1 LWTNK
6 EIHLAHFLP
15 LPVFTSS
22 PHPLSLVEC
31 HSPLTISA
39 CFLTLHKLYYNYEE
53 SNLMV
58 ETDTSQTSEIKIR
71 CSRERLVETVS
82 LVSRAVSSRT
92 AVQVLSGILVTV
104 EKEKLRLAA
113 TDMELALTA
122 SFEVEVAGEGASV
135 VPGRV
140 FADACRSLPTDVDEV
155 TLEQP
160 GGSRMIEVCCGSAS
174 YRLNVSTTEDFP
186 RLPEIEKERAFKV
199 DRNTFLDTAGRVA
212 RAASRDE
219 SRPVL
224 TGLLIHFEPGSSA
237 KTRKLTM
244 AATDSY
250 RLAVKETEL
259 EGETPELAAIVPA
272 RAIAELARI
281 PFANG
286 ELELAIQ
293 DNHTVFVLG
302 STTLSTRR
310 IDGQFPNHRQLLPE
324 SFTYTLKL
332 PRLELL
338 DVVRR
343 VAVMAQRTS
352 PVRLSFQ
359 EGALTVSAQTQDVG
373 EASETLPVSFS
384 GEPFEIGFNADFLRE
399 GIESVVGDE
408 LELNLI
414 SPIRPGLLRAEG
426 DSFWY
431 LIMPIR
437 LAG

>member
-1 LWTNK
+1 M
-6 EIHLAHFLP
+6 I
-15 LPVFTSS
+15 
-22 PHPLSLVEC
+22 
-31 HSPLTISA
+31 
-39 CFLTLHKLYYNYEE
+39 
-53 SNLMV
+53 
-58 ETDTSQTSEIKIR
+58 ETDTSQTAGLKIT
-71 CSRERLVETVS
+71 CSREKLVETVS

-92 AVQVLSGILVTV
+92 AVQVLAGILIKV
-104 EKEKLRLAA
+104 EQGRLSLAA
-113 TDMELALTA
+113 TDMEIAITT
-122 SFEVEVAGEGASV
+122 SFDVGVEGEGESV

-140 FADACRSLPTDVDEV
+140 FVEAVRSLPGALGEV

-160 GGSRMIEVCCGSAS
+160 VGSRMIELRCGSAS

-186 RLPEIEKERAFKV
+186 RLPEVDQGKVFKV
-199 DRNTFLDTAGRVA
+199 NRASFLDAAGRVS

-224 TGLLIHFEPGSSA
+224 TGLLIQFEAGDKKA
-237 KTRKLTM
+237 ERKLTM

-250 RLAVKETEL
+250 RLAVRETVL
-259 EGETPELAAIVPA
+259 QGEIPELAAIVPA
-272 RAIAELARI
+272 RAIAELARV
-281 PFANG
+281 PATRE

-293 DNHTVFVLG
+293 DNHAIFVVG

-324 SFTYTLKL
+324 SFAHTVKL
-332 PRLELL
+332 PRLEML

-352 PVRLSFQ
+352 PVRLRFE
-359 EGALTVSAQTQDVG
+359 EGVLTVSAQTQDVG
-373 EASETLPVSFS
+373 EASETIPLSFS
-384 GEPFEIGFNADFLRE
+384 GEPFEIGFNAEFLRE

>member
-1 LWTNK
+1 M
-6 EIHLAHFLP
+6 I
-15 LPVFTSS
+15 
-22 PHPLSLVEC
+22 
-31 HSPLTISA
+31 
-39 CFLTLHKLYYNYEE
+39 
-53 SNLMV
+53 
-58 ETDTSQTSEIKIR
+58 ETDTPQVAGIR
-71 CSRERLVETVS
+71 IMCSRAKLVEMVS

-92 AVQVLSGILVTV
+92 AVQVLAGILIKV
-104 EKEKLRLAA
+104 EQGRLALAA
-113 TDMELALTA
+113 TDMEIAITT
-122 SFEVEVAGEGASV
+122 SFDVEVESEGESV

-140 FADACRSLPTDVDEV
+140 FVEAVRSLPVSVDEV
-155 TLEQP
+155 ALEHLV
-160 GGSRMIEVCCGSAS
+160 GSRMVELRCGSAS

-186 RLPEIEKERAFKV
+186 RLPRVDLEKVFKV
-199 DRNTFLDTAGRVA
+199 DRASFLDAAGRVA

-224 TGLLIHFEPGSSA
+224 TGLLIQFEPSDKKA
-237 KTRKLTM
+237 ERKLTM

-250 RLAVKETEL
+250 RLAVRETEL
-259 EGETPELAAIVPA
+259 TGEIPELAAIVPA
-272 RAIAELARI
+272 RAIAELARL
-281 PFANG
+281 PATG
-286 ELELAIQ
+286 DELELAIQ
-293 DNHTVFVLG
+293 DNHAIFVVG
-302 STTLSTRR
+302 PTTLSTRR

-324 SFTYTLKL
+324 SFTHTIKL

-352 PVRLSFQ
+352 PVRLRF
-359 EGALTVSAQTQDVG
+359 EKGVLTVSAQTQDVG
-373 EASETLPVSFS
+373 EASETIPVSFS
-384 GEPFEIGFNADFLRE
+384 GEPFEIGFNAEFLRE